1 MSDSEKRIETKIQAV
16 NALSFY
22 ISTAHDQWGGD
33 DERMLREAVDVLLD
47 EAASRFRAQSP
58 PPLVYRDVDEYEG
71 MAAADAMIFD
81 SQTGIIYVLQADP
94 SGYGGLSLRIDRPGD
109 SLESMPSVTNK
120 NSIYEIWRAMSLR
133 LPEREFRMAIQGL
146 ERLERM
152 TVTTQESDD

>member
-16 NALSFY
+16 NTLAFY
-22 ISTAHDQWGGD
+22 IATAHDDWSGD
-33 DERMLREAVDVLLD
+33 DEKKLLEAVDILLS
-47 EAASRFRAQSP
+47 EEVSKPRSP
-58 PPLVYRDVDEYEG
+58 LSPLVYRDVDEYEG

-94 SGYGGLSLRIDRPGD
+94 SGYDGLSLRIDRPGD